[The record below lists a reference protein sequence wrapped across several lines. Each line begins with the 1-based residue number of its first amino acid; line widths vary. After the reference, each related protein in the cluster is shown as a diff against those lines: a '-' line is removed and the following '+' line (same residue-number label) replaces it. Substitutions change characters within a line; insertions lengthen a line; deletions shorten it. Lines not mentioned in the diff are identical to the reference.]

1 MSRNQLRAQLTQLR
15 LPCEDSIAGAQL
27 YNRFHTCS
35 SGSTHRHLQHLH
47 RLQHHHRLHHW
58 IRQRSRPQA
67 QPSATVWRGSFGSPL
82 PRREGSGLGY
92 PRSKTPDSSTLRSLT
107 TMQWSS
113 SPEHI
118 VPVIAA
124 AGAKMATV
132 VTALRHACQNI
143 GPSILW
149 RTASPSSGL

>member
-35 SGSTHRHLQHLH
+35 SGSTHRHLQ
-47 RLQHHHRLHHW
+47 HHW

-149 RTASPSSGL
+149 RSSLSAASPSSGL